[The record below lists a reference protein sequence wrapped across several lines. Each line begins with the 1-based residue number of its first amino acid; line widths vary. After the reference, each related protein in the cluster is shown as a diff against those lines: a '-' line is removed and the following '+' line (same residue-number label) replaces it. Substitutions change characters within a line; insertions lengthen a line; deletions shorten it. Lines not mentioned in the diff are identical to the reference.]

1 MQIDRSNYEIW
12 LIDWLDGNL
21 SELQVEQVQAFLK
34 ENPDIKEDF
43 DDMDR
48 VRDAMHC
55 VSNETFPYK
64 DHLKKK
70 ASEISESQF
79 DYLCVAFLE
88 NDLSA
93 DQQTG
98 LKESMEQDRE
108 KKKSFELIQ
117 KMKISPADIRYK
129 HKNKLIRRT
138 VAQNVIRL
146 SFIGLTAAAIITYAI
161 ITFHFVPRSLQ
172 VKNNNTAQSIAVDST
187 IQKPAA
193 EIISGR
199 RTTEKKDI
207 PYKKQTKNLFSMSQK
222 KSSVITETEK
232 NLALQNDSTVRSAYN
247 PLPVPDKIP
256 VSAKIDF
263 KNGTINNNLIA
274 LKVSINIP
282 VYDDGRSKLSKFI
295 AKTFR
300 EKILK
305 EKTTKDNPLKAYEIA
320 EAGVAGLNKLLGWEM
335 ALSEKNDENGKL
347 KSIYF
352 SSRLLKFNAPVK
364 KSEPLQ

>member
-21 SELQVEQVQAFLK
+21 SELQVEQLQAFLK
-34 ENPDIKEDF
+34 ENPDVKEDF

-48 VRDAMHC
+48 VREAMHC
-55 VSNETFPYK
+55 VSGESFPYK

-79 DYLCVAFLE
+79 DYLCIAFLE
-88 NDLSA
+88 KDLSSV
-93 DQQTG
+93 QKSE
-98 LKESMEQDRE
+98 LKEIIDLDPE
-108 KKKSFELIQ
+108 KKKSFDLIQ

-129 HKNKLIRRT
+129 HKNRLIRKS
-138 VAQNVIRL
+138 VVQNVIRL
-146 SFIGLTAAAIITYAI
+146 SFIGLSAAAIITYAI
-161 ITFHFVPRSLQ
+161 ITYHFVPRSLR
-172 VKNNNTAQSIAVDST
+172 VKTDNTAQTVTVDRT
-187 IQKPAA
+187 IQKPAD
-193 EIISGR
+193 EIISVR
-199 RTTEKKDI
+199 RTTDKKDI
-207 PYKKQTKNLFSMSQK
+207 TSKKQTKNLFPMSQK
-222 KSSVITETEK
+222 KSSIITETEK

-256 VSAKIDF
+256 VSSKIDL

-274 LKVSINIP
+274 LKVSINNP
-282 VYDDGRSKLSKFI
+282 VYDDERPKLSKFI

-305 EKTTKDNPLKAYEIA
+305 EKTTKDSPLKAYEIA

>member
-21 SELQVEQVQAFLK
+21 SKLQVEQLQAFLK
-34 ENPDIKEDF
+34 ENPEIKEDF

-48 VRDAMHC
+48 VRDSMHC

-64 DHLKKK
+64 DHIKKK

-88 NDLSA
+88 NDLTA

-98 LKESMEQDRE
+98 LKESMEEDRE
-108 KKKSFELIQ
+108 KEKSFELIQ
-117 KMKISPADIRYK
+117 KMKISPADSRYK
-129 HKNKLIRRT
+129 HKNKLIRRS
-138 VAQNVIRL
+138 VFQNVIRL
-146 SFIGLTAAAIITYAI
+146 SFIGLSAAAIIIYAI
-161 ITFHFVPRSLQ
+161 ITIHFVPRSLL
-172 VKNNNTAQSIAVDST
+172 VKTNNTAQSTAVDS
-187 IQKPAA
+187 IQKPSY
-193 EIISGR
+193 EIISGKS
-199 RTTEKKDI
+199 TTEKKNI
-207 PYKKQTKNLFSMSQK
+207 PSKKQTKNLFSVSQK
-222 KSSVITETEK
+222 KSSVIAESEK
-232 NLALQNDSTVRSAYN
+232 NLALQNDSTVRSDYN